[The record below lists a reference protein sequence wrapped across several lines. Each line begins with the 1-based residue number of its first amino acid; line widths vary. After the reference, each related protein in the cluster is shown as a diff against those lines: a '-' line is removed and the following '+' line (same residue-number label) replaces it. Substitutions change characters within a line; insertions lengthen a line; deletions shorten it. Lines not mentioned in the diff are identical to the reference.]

1 MGVFGSLEW
10 GGMKKAVNAALN
22 LTALSEVIGQGTENR
37 RRFGRAECR
46 VHWAAPNLL
55 NIEKGVDVTFHS
67 KAELTRRDGN
77 EFEELDLRSIQSSM
91 ELKAGLSDAL
101 TIHASASNW
110 TASGEEFLS
119 IRDAYG
125 NLFNFEAVQV
135 DRSDWIFASGLSYEW
150 SKHTYASIQYQWWG
164 SNDREEAISDFQ
176 YQRLFFILTID
187 L

>member
-1 MGVFGSLEW
+1 
-10 GGMKKAVNAALN
+10 
-22 LTALSEVIGQGTENR
+22 
-37 RRFGRAECR
+37 
-46 VHWAAPNLL
+46 
-55 NIEKGVDVTFHS
+55 VDVTFHS

-77 EFEELDLRSIQSSM
+77 ELEELDLRSIQSSM

-164 SNDREEAISDFQ
+164 ANDREEAISDFQ